1 MRKRIFLGGVILIFA
16 LYLVYSYNN
25 LKGESYIFE
34 PFYLTLVGDIPEKTS
49 LEFAY
54 QTINDPTKIHN
65 AHLISNDSIPAN
77 TYIFKIDS
85 SYRLAN
91 FSIYFQELWEG
102 EEITISQIQASN
114 DQGGEFSFS
123 LKSKDL
129 SPSQNLRLEQLSD
142 EEICIRR
149 IPYEKPIGSALYFN
163 THSSIKG
170 VFVKTKHRAPE
181 IPSLAGFLAILLL
194 GMGMAYTLYPV
205 VANLKMKGISTNSYL
220 LALAIL
226 IMPSGE
232 KICNLIIALAIV
244 AGIFKRLMEGTLP
257 VWIKENQKLL
267 VLIVAICVIY
277 LIAYLFSG
285 NDQSSV
291 KLLKIKYGLPFTLL
305 AVTFI
310 SKKQEIRIQYA
321 ALIAGVVFSILVH
334 FGWAIML
341 IDVVEL
347 KSKLFANPH
356 RYFESAIFS
365 RVHHSYLSV
374 LYLASLVTLFLKKDI
389 ITLRQRDIVV
399 FSILI
404 VAGLFFAFSR
414 AAILSLLLILGF
426 FSVKRIFHIFNLEI
440 TRVARF
446 IAASILTISLLALIF
461 GNFNLGSFSTK
472 SSIKGLS
479 IRTELW
485 EKSTDIISQK
495 PLFGWGPGSYKNAM
509 KNSNS
514 SSAFNTN
521 TWRVLNTHNQFLE
534 TTGMFGLPVGIGLA
548 WLLFFPTGLSRQASK
563 YSDFIITAAIIFVTG
578 FFFESFLN
586 RNLGILIFGL
596 IYGLLIKM
604 KAIYGS

>member
-1 MRKRIFLGGVILIFA
+1 MRKRIFLGGAILIFA

-34 PFYLTLVGDIPEKTS
+34 PFYITLVGDIPEKIS

-123 LKSKDL
+123 LKNKDL
-129 SPSQNLRLEQLSD
+129 SATENLRLEQLND
-142 EEICIRR
+142 GQIRIR
-149 IPYEKPIGSALYFN
+149 KIPYEKPIGSALYFN
-163 THSSIKG
+163 TRASIKG
-170 VFVKTKHRAPE
+170 VFVKTNHRTPE
-181 IPSLAGFLAILLL
+181 IPSLVGFLAILLL
-194 GMGMAYTLYPV
+194 GTGMAFSLYPV
-205 VANLKMKGISTNSYL
+205 VANLKWKGISTSAYL

-244 AGIFKRLMEGTLP
+244 AGIVKRIREGTLG
-257 VWIKENQKLL
+257 VWRKENQRLL
-267 VLIVAICVIY
+267 LLIVAIGAIY

-285 NDQSSV
+285 NDPSTL
-291 KLLKIKYGLPFTLL
+291 KLLKIKYGLPLTLL
-305 AVTFI
+305 AVAFI
-310 SKKQEIRIQYA
+310 SNKQEIRIQYA

-334 FGWAIML
+334 FGWTIML
-341 IDVVEL
+341 IDAVEL
-347 KSKLFANPH
+347 KSKLYSNPH
-356 RYFESAIFS
+356 HYFESAIFS

-374 LYLASLVTLFLKKDI
+374 LYLASLATLYLKKDI
-389 ITLRQRDIVV
+389 ITLRQGEIIV
-399 FSILI
+399 FGLLI
-404 VAGLFFAFSR
+404 IAGLLFAFSR
-414 AAILSLLLILGF
+414 AAILSLLLILIF
-426 FSVKRIFHIFNLEI
+426 FSVKRIFHLFDLEI

-446 IAASILTISLLALIF
+446 IAASVLTISLLALIF
-461 GNFNLGSFSTK
+461 GNINLESFSTK

-479 IRTELW
+479 IRTEIW
-485 EKSTDIISQK
+485 EKSTDIIAQK
-495 PLFGWGPGSYKNAM
+495 PFFGWGPGPYKDAL

-514 SSAFNTN
+514 FSAYNTN

-534 TTGMFGLPVGIGLA
+534 TSGMFGLLVGIGLA
-548 WLLFFPTGLSRQASK
+548 WLLFFPTGFSRQHSK